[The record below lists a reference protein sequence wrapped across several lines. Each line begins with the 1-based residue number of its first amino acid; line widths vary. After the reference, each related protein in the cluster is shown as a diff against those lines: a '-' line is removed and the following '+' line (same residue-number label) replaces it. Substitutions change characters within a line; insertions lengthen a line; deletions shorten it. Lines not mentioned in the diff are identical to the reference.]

1 MRELIGILRV
11 AGSQWPWMAAGILLG
26 VVVMAVNAALMALS
40 GWFIA
45 SMAVA
50 GVTAV
55 PFNYF
60 FPAAAIRALAI
71 VRTVGRYAER
81 LVTHEAAF
89 RILARL
95 RVWLFRRLEPLAPA
109 GLERYAG
116 GDVAGRLRADVDAL
130 ESLYLRIVAPLVTGG
145 AAMVLA
151 VLFAARWSVTAALA
165 LLLFLALAGVA
176 LPLWARRLAREP
188 GRRSTELAGELR
200 TAVTE
205 GLQGAEELILLG
217 AAERQAARVD
227 ALSTRLVAEQE
238 RLGALGGL
246 TLAGGVACG
255 GLGVAAVLYA
265 GSFPVA
271 EGLISGPALVMLI
284 LFAAAAFEAAGGMP
298 AALQLVPAAREAVR
312 RIRELAD
319 APVPVPDPPLPEPLP
334 AGTGIVFRDVSSAY
348 DPALPV
354 LNRFNLEIR
363 PGERVALA
371 GPSGSGKSTVAE
383 ILLRFRG
390 YKGSVT
396 VGGVEISRLAADDLR
411 GMMAVVPQRPHL
423 FNGTIRE
430 NILVGNSGGGEAE
443 VRRAL
448 EDAGLAAW
456 VDALP
461 LGLDTPMGEG
471 GSAVSGGEARR
482 IALARALVKDA
493 PILVLDEPTEG
504 LDAATERE
512 VVARL
517 AARTVGKTVLVITH
531 RPACLALAERVV
543 RLPMKR
549 WNAGGNP

>member
-1 MRELIGILRV
+1 MRELLRMLAV
-11 AGSQWPWMAAGILLG
+11 ARSQRPWMAAGIILG
-26 VVVMAVNAALMALS
+26 VFVIAANTALMALS

-50 GVTAV
+50 GATAV

-71 VRTVGRYAER
+71 LRTVGRYAER

-89 RILARL
+89 RILADL

-130 ESLYLRIVAPLVTGG
+130 ESVYLRIVTPLVTGT
-145 AAMVLA
+145 AAIVLA
-151 VLFAARWSVTAALA
+151 VLVVARWSVPAALA
-165 LLLFLALAGVA
+165 LFVFLMAAGVA
-176 LPLWARRLAREP
+176 LPLVARQLADKP
-188 GRRSTELAGELR
+188 GRRSAELSGELR

-217 AAERQAARVD
+217 AAERQASSVD
-227 ALSTRLVAEQE
+227 DLSYRLVTAQE
-238 RLGALGGL
+238 RLGSIGGF
-246 TLAGGVACG
+246 TLAGGIACG
-255 GLGVAAVLYA
+255 GLGVAAVLFA
-265 GSFPVA
+265 GSTSVAAGIIAGPV
-271 EGLISGPALVMLI
+271 LVMLV
-284 LFAAAAFEAAGGMP
+284 LFSAAAFEAAGGMP
-298 AALQLVPAAREAVR
+298 AALQLVSAGREAAR

-319 APVPVPDPPLPEPLP
+319 APVPVPDLPVPEQLP
-334 AGTGIVFRDVSSAY
+334 AGTGIVFCNVSCAY

-354 LNRFNLEIR
+354 LKGFSLEI
-363 PGERVALA
+363 PAGERVALA

-383 ILLRFRG
+383 ILLRFRD
-390 YKGSVT
+390 YAGSVT

-411 GMMAVVPQRPHL
+411 EMIAAVPQRPHL
-423 FNGTIRE
+423 FNATIRE
-430 NILVGNSGGGEAE
+430 NLLAGNPEAGDAE
-443 VRRAL
+443 LRRAL
-448 EDAGLAAW
+448 EDACLAAW

-461 LGLDTPMGEG
+461 LGLDTPVGEG
-471 GSAVSGGEARR
+471 GGAVSGGEARR

-493 PILVLDEPTEG
+493 PILLLDEPTEG
-504 LDAATERE
+504 LDAATERQ

-531 RPACLALAERVV
+531 RPACFALAGRVV
-543 RLPMKR
+543 RMEAR
-549 WNAGGNP
+549 

>member
-26 VVVMAVNAALMALS
+26 VVVMAANAALMALS

-165 LLLFLALAGVA
+165 LLVFLALAGVA

-334 AGTGIVFRDVSSAY
+334 AGTGIAFRDVSSAY

-390 YKGSVT
+390 YEGSVT

-461 LGLDTPMGEG
+461 LGLDTPVGEG